1 MKHNNQSL
9 IFDNMNDLQVLVN
22 ESSSLFEILS
32 KQGKKGTNDNIEQ
45 LKKEL
50 EAQNIDYSAR
60 PIKTIF
66 EKIPIEEILVEN
78 SSYQSAKLKKR
89 LIEEGLKEERCE
101 LCGIGNEWNGRPLT
115 LQLHHINGNHT
126 DNRIENIQILC
137 PNCHSQTEN
146 YRGKKHKQHNHCAD
160 CGAEIA
166 LDSTWCPKCAAKHNR
181 ACKVDKADRPNKDEL
196 LKLIMTKPFTEIGR
210 MYGVTDNAIRK
221 WCKSMGLP
229 STKKEL
235 KLYNPEN

>member
-1 MKHNNQSL
+1 M
-9 IFDNMNDLQVLVN
+9 NMNDLQVLVN
-22 ESSSLFEILS
+22 ESNSLFEILS

-50 EAQNIDYSAR
+50 EAQNIDYSAL

-115 LQLHHINGNHT
+115 LQLHHINGNHA

-146 YRGKKHKQHNHCAD
+146 YGTKNIKRHNYCAD
-160 CGAEIA
+160 CGKEIA
-166 LDSTWCPKCAAKHNR
+166 LNSTWCPQCAVKHNR
-181 ACKVDKADRPNKDEL
+181 VYKVSKSERPNKDEL

-229 STKKEL
+229 HTKKEL
-235 KLYNPEN
+235 KPYNPKN